1 MTMAIPLEDLD
12 YQRDAVAA
20 VIQVLD
26 GQVRNTFERANLYG
40 IHTNVIDLTPDQL
53 RENMRRVIAA
63 NGIPEEIAKLS
74 DDRDI
79 CIEMETGTGK
89 TLVYLRTAYELHKA
103 YGLTK
108 FIILVPSV
116 PIREGVL
123 ASFVDFGQALEQW
136 YRFKVTPFE
145 YDSANVAPLKH
156 FIEDPHPQVMVM
168 TIQAFNADDRIINQA
183 GRDDSYNG
191 KTFLQALGDCRPI
204 LIMDEPQEGMD
215 TPNAVARIATL
226 NPQFRL
232 RYSATHKV
240 VKNRLYRLTPAD
252 AYAQSLVKKIE
263 VLSVVE
269 RNDEATLK
277 IELADVQLGTGRSA
291 SAAPK
296 AKLKLWRKMASGKFE
311 WKDSNWLKAGDNLA
325 DKSDN
330 VSYRDFTIERIWKS
344 LNDGQFRVKFRNGV
358 ELVKR
363 QRGGDYAGL
372 FRVQL
377 HYLIRQHFKKKD
389 LLVPRGIKPLSLV
402 FIDKVEN
409 FMGDTPVIR
418 NLFREEYA
426 TAHREVYGTDA
437 TPEQIEDVQ
446 GFYFARTG
454 QGNFTDNEAA
464 MARNKAIFDEIL
476 RDKAELL
483 RIGNPREFIFT
494 HSALGVGWDNPN
506 VFSIAT
512 LNVAYDENR
521 KRQEIGRGLRICRD
535 QTGQRIYDAPDVKE
549 GEEINL
555 LTVVPN
561 ESYDTFARDYQEQ
574 IKEAYG
580 DAAAG
585 SPLRKKH
592 RGEDTRNVIRRTARF
607 ESDEFKRFWE
617 RLAKKTDY
625 TVAFDEDALAT
636 RAVEALDAVAL
647 GEYEAEVTLTRMK
660 SLAGERIEGEYIGGE
675 VESLR
680 PEFARLDLIEELSEN
695 TGLAYATIFK
705 IVSGMQNLSAA
716 VANPVRFL
724 AAASAAVKAIEVEEM
739 VRTLSYHPTGESIPL
754 SELLPTIQ
762 TYFPVELT
770 PTRGVYDGV
779 AYESAPEH
787 NFAQA
792 AEQDGEV
799 ICFLK
804 LPTCYRIPTPVGNY
818 YEPDFGLVLKRR
830 RLKTPDEQEYYFVVE
845 TKSTNN
851 IDDKRGLTEVERLKI
866 RCAMKHFEALGIE
879 AKLEYL
885 PYAAPVRDYH
895 ADFKPKVPH

>member
-1 MTMAIPLEDLD
+1 MSLRLEDLD
-12 YQRDAVAA
+12 YQNDAVAA
-20 VIQVLD
+20 VVQALA
-26 GQVRNTFERANLYG
+26 GQVRNTFERANLFG
-40 IHTNVIDLTPDQL
+40 IHANVIDLTPEQI
-53 RENMRRVIAA
+53 RENMRRIIAA
-63 NGIPEEIAKLS
+63 NGISEEEARLS

-89 TLVYLRTAYELHKA
+89 TLVYLRTVYELHKA

-116 PIREGVL
+116 PIREGVM
-123 ASFVDFGQALEQW
+123 ASFEDFGDALEQR
-136 YRFKVTPFE
+136 YGFAVKPVE
-145 YDSANVAPLKH
+145 YDSAKIVRLRS
-156 FIEDPHPQVMVM
+156 FIEDAKPQVMVM

-215 TPNAVARIATL
+215 TENAVARIATL

-240 VKNRLYRLTPAD
+240 IKNRLYRLTPAD
-252 AYAQSLVKKIE
+252 AYSKNLVKKIE

-269 RNDEATLK
+269 KNDEATLK
-277 IELADVQLGTGRSA
+277 IELADVKIGAGKTK

-296 AKLKLWRKMASGKFE
+296 AKLTLWRKMASGKFE
-311 WKDSNWLKAGDNLA
+311 WKNSNWLNVGDNLA
-325 DKSDN
+325 EKSDN

-344 LNDGQFRVKFRNGV
+344 LSDGQFRVKFRNGV
-358 ELVKR
+358 EIVR
-363 QRGGDYAGL
+363 RERAGDYAGL

-377 HYLIRQHFKKKD
+377 QYLIRQHFKKKD
-389 LLVPRGIKPLSLV
+389 KLIPRGIKPLALV

-409 FMGDTPVIR
+409 FMGDAPLIR

-426 TAHREVYGTDA
+426 KAYRDHYKQDA
-437 TPEQIEDVQ
+437 TPEQVEDVQ
-446 GFYFARTG
+446 GYYFAKTG
-454 QGNFTDNEAA
+454 QGNFTDSEAA
-464 MARNKAIFDEIL
+464 MAKNKAIFDEIL

-512 LNVAYDENR
+512 LNVAYNENR
-521 KRQEIGRGLRICRD
+521 KRQEIGRGLRICRNQD
-535 QTGQRIYDAPDVKE
+535 GQRVYDAPDVKE

-561 ESYDTFARDYQEQ
+561 ESYDTFAREYQEQ

-580 DAAAG
+580 DTTKG

-592 RGEDTRNVIRRTARF
+592 KGEDTRNTIHRTARF

-617 RLAKKTDY
+617 RLARKTDY
-625 TVAFDEDALAT
+625 TVAFDEDELVKRAT
-636 RAVEALDAVAL
+636 EALDAIAV
-647 GEYEAEVTLTRMK
+647 GGYQAEVTLTRMK
-660 SLAGERIEGEYIGGE
+660 SLVGERIEAEYVGGE
-675 VESLR
+675 VKALR

-695 TGLAYATIFK
+695 TGLAYPTVFK
-705 IVSGMQNLSAA
+705 IVSGMHNLSAA

-724 AAASAAVKAIEVEEM
+724 TAASAAIKQIEVEEM
-739 VRTLSYHPTGESIPL
+739 IRTLSYHPTGESIPL
-754 SELLPTIQ
+754 SELLPTIE
-762 TYFPVELT
+762 THFPVEPT
-770 PTRGVYDGV
+770 PARGVYDGV

-787 NFAQA
+787 NFTKA

-804 LPTCYRIPTPVGNY
+804 LPGCYRIPTPVGNY

-830 RLKTPDEQEYYFVVE
+830 RLKTPEEQEYYFVVE

-851 IDDKRGLTEVERLKI
+851 IDDQRALTEVERLKI

-879 AKLEYL
+879 ARLEYV

-895 ADFKPKVPH
+895 EDFKPKVPQ

>member
-1 MTMAIPLEDLD
+1 MSLKLEDLD
-12 YQRDAVAA
+12 YQGDAVAA
-20 VIQVLD
+20 VVAALD
-26 GQVRNTFERANLYG
+26 GQVRNTFERANLFG
-40 IHTNVIDLTPDQL
+40 IHANVVDLTPEQI
-53 RENMRRVIAA
+53 RKNMCQVIAA
-63 NGIPEEIAKLS
+63 NGIPEEEAHLS

-89 TLVYLRTAYELHKA
+89 TLVYLRTAYELHKT

-123 ASFVDFGQALEQW
+123 ASFDDFGEALEQR
-136 YRFKVTPFE
+136 YGFKVSPIE
-145 YDSANVAPLKH
+145 YDSAKVVRLKS
-156 FIEDPHPQVMVM
+156 FIEDPRPQIMVM
-168 TIQAFNADDRIINQA
+168 TIQSFNADDRIINQA

-226 NPQFRL
+226 NPQFCL

-240 VKNRLYRLTPAD
+240 IKNRLYRLTPAD

-269 RNDEATLK
+269 KNDEATFK
-277 IELADVQLGTGRSA
+277 IELADVRLGSGKNRNT
-291 SAAPK
+291 APQ
-296 AKLKLWRKMASGKFE
+296 AKLTLWRKRANGNFE
-311 WKDSNWLKAGDNLA
+311 WKASNWLKPGDNLA

-330 VSYRDFTIERIWKS
+330 VSYRDYTIERIWKS

-358 ELVKR
+358 ELTKR
-363 QRGGDYAGL
+363 ERSGDYAGL

-377 HYLIRQHFKKKD
+377 HYLIRRHFEKKAA
-389 LLVPRGIKPLSLV
+389 LVPKGIKPLSLV

-418 NLFREEYA
+418 TIFREEYA
-426 TAHREVYGTDA
+426 KAHREVYGKDA
-437 TPEQIEDVQ
+437 TPEQIEEIQ
-446 GFYFARTG
+446 GFYFAKTG
-454 QGNFTDNEAA
+454 HGNFTDSEAA
-464 MARNKAIFDEIL
+464 MAKNKAIFDEIL

-506 VFSIAT
+506 VFNIAT

-535 QTGQRIYDAPDVKE
+535 QSGQRVYDVPDVKE

-561 ESYDTFARDYQEQ
+561 ESYETFARDYQEQ

-580 DAAAG
+580 DASKG

-592 RGEDTRNVIRRTARF
+592 KGKDAKNVIRRTARYD
-607 ESDEFKRFWE
+607 SDEFKRFWE

-625 TVAFDEDALAT
+625 TVAFDEAALVT
-636 RAVEALDAVAL
+636 RAAEALDTISVGA
-647 GEYEAEVTLTRMK
+647 YQAEVTLTRMT

-675 VESLR
+675 VEALR

-695 TGLAYATIFK
+695 TGLAYPTVFQIL
-705 IVSGMQNLSAA
+705 STMENLTAA
-716 VANPVRFL
+716 VTNPVRFL
-724 AAASAAVKAIEVEEM
+724 TAASAAIKAIEVEEM
-739 VRTLSYHPTGESIPL
+739 IRTLSYHPTGESILL
-754 SELLPTIQ
+754 SELLPTIE
-762 TYFPVELT
+762 TYFPVEPT

-779 AYESAPEH
+779 AYESGPEH
-787 NFAQA
+787 GFAKD
-792 AEQDGEV
+792 AEKDGEV

-804 LPTCYRIPTPVGNY
+804 LPSSYRIPTPVGNY

-830 RLKTPDEQEYYFVVE
+830 KLKTPDEQEYYFVVE

-851 IDDKRGLTEVERLKI
+851 IDDQRSLTEVERLKI
-866 RCAMKHFEALGIE
+866 RCAVKHFEALGIE
-879 AKLEYL
+879 AKLEYV
-885 PYAAPVRDYH
+885 PYVAPVKDYQ
-895 ADFKPKVPH
+895 ADFKPKVPQ

>member
-1 MTMAIPLEDLD
+1 MSLRLEELD
-12 YQRDAVAA
+12 YQRTAVAA
-20 VIQVLD
+20 VVDALD

-40 IHTNVIDLTPDQL
+40 IHANVIDLTSEQI
-53 RENMRRVIAA
+53 RENMGRVIAA
-63 NGIPEEIAKLS
+63 NGIPEEDAHLS

-123 ASFVDFGQALEQW
+123 ASFDDFGNALEEW
-136 YRFKVTPFE
+136 YGFKVTPFE
-145 YDSANVAPLKH
+145 YDSAKVVRLKS
-156 FIEDPHPQVMVM
+156 FIEDPRPQVMVM
-168 TIQAFNADDRIINQA
+168 TMQAFNADDRIINQA

-215 TPNAVARIATL
+215 TENAVSRIATL

-240 VKNRLYRLTPAD
+240 IKNRLYRLTPAD
-252 AYAQSLVKKIE
+252 AYAQNLVKKIE

-269 RNDEATLK
+269 KNDEATLK
-277 IELADVQLGTGRSA
+277 IELADVRLGIGSSRN
-291 SAAPK
+291 AAPK

-311 WKDSNWLKAGDNLA
+311 WRDSNWLKPGDNLA

-330 VSYRDFTIERIWKS
+330 VSYRDYTIERIWKS
-344 LNDGQFRVKFRNGV
+344 LSDGQFRVKFRNGV
-358 ELVKR
+358 ELLKSE
-363 QRGGDYAGL
+363 RGGDYAGL

-377 HYLIRQHFKKKD
+377 QYLIRRHFEKKRA
-389 LLVPRGIKPLSLV
+389 LVPRGIKPLSLV

-409 FMGDTPVIR
+409 FMGDKPVIR

-426 TAHREVYGTDA
+426 KAHREMLGADP

-446 GFYFARTG
+446 GYYFAKTG
-454 QGNFTDNEAA
+454 NGDYTDNETS
-464 MARNKAIFDEIL
+464 MAKNKAIYDEIL

-506 VFSIAT
+506 VFNIAT
-512 LNVAYDENR
+512 LNVAYDESR
-521 KRQEIGRGLRICRD
+521 KRQEIGRGLRICRNQD
-535 QTGQRIYDAPDVKE
+535 GVRVYDAPDVSE
-549 GEEINL
+549 GQETNL

-561 ESYDTFARDYQEQ
+561 ESYETFATEYQQQ
-574 IKEAYG
+574 IKDAYG
-580 DAAAG
+580 DTSKG

-592 RGEDTRNVIRRTARF
+592 KGKDAKNVINRTHLY
-607 ESDEFKRFWE
+607 ESDAFNAFWD

-625 TVAFDEDALAT
+625 TVAFDEDTLVK
-636 RAVEALDAVAL
+636 RAAEALDAIAV
-647 GEYEAEVTLTRMK
+647 GEYQAEVSLTRMK
-660 SLAGERIEGEYIGGE
+660 SLEGERIEGEYVGSEIE
-675 VESLR
+675 TLR

-695 TGLAYATIFK
+695 TGLAYPTVFR
-705 IVSGMQNLSAA
+705 IVSGMTNFSAA
-716 VANPVRFL
+716 VRNPVRFL
-724 AAASAAVKAIEVEEM
+724 AAASGAIRGIEVEEM
-739 VRTLSYHPTGESIPL
+739 IRTLSYKPTGESIPL
-754 SELLPTIQ
+754 SELLPTIE
-762 TYFPVELT
+762 TYFPVEPT
-770 PTRGVYDGV
+770 PTRGVYNGV
-779 AYESAPEH
+779 AYESSPER
-787 NFAQA
+787 NFARD
-792 AEQDGEV
+792 AETDGEV

-804 LPTCYRIPTPVGNY
+804 LPSSYRIPTPVGKY
-818 YEPDFGLVLKRR
+818 YEPDFGLVLRR
-830 RLKTPDEQEYYFVVE
+830 KKLKTLDEHEYYFVVE

-879 AKLEYL
+879 ARLEYL
-885 PYAAPVRDYH
+885 PYAAPVQDYH
-895 ADFKPKVPH
+895 ADFKPKVPQ

>member
-1 MTMAIPLEDLD
+1 MALRLEDLD
-12 YQRDAVAA
+12 YQSTAVASVVQA
-20 VIQVLD
+20 LH
-26 GQVRNTFERANLYG
+26 GQVRNTFERANLFG
-40 IHTNVIDLTPDQL
+40 IHANVIDLAPEQV
-53 RENMRRVIAA
+53 RESMRRVIAA
-63 NGIPEEIAKLS
+63 NSISDEDAKLS

-123 ASFVDFGQALEQW
+123 ASFDDFGDSLEQR
-136 YRFKVTPFE
+136 YGFKVTPFE
-145 YDSANVAPLKH
+145 YDSAKVARLKS
-156 FIEDPHPQVMVM
+156 FIEDARPQIMVM

-183 GRDDSYNG
+183 GRDDSYSG
-191 KTFLQALGDCRPI
+191 KTFLQALGDTRPI

-215 TPNAVARIATL
+215 TENAVKRIATL

-240 VKNRLYRLTPAD
+240 VKNLLYRLTPAE
-252 AYAQSLVKKIE
+252 AYAQNLVKKIE

-269 RNDEATLK
+269 KNDEATLK
-277 IELADVQLGTGRSA
+277 IELADVKLGT
-291 SAAPK
+291 SAAPQ
-296 AKLKLWRKMASGKFE
+296 ARLKIWRKMASGKFE
-311 WKDSNWLKAGDNLA
+311 WKASNWLKVGDNLA

-358 ELVKR
+358 ELVKSE
-363 QRGGDYAGL
+363 RGGDHAGL

-377 HYLIRQHFKKKD
+377 QYLIRQHFKKKD
-389 LLVPRGIKPLSLV
+389 KLFPHGIKPLSLV

-409 FMGDTPVIR
+409 FMGDTPIIR

-426 TAHREVYGTDA
+426 KAHRDHYKQDA
-437 TPEQIEDVQ
+437 TPEEIEDVQ
-446 GFYFARTG
+446 GFYFAKTG
-454 QGNFTDNEAA
+454 QGHFTDSEAA
-464 MARNKAIFDEIL
+464 MAKNKAIFDEIL

-521 KRQEIGRGLRICRD
+521 KRQEIGRGLRICRNQD
-535 QTGQRIYDAPDVKE
+535 GQRVYDAPDVKE

-561 ESYDTFARDYQEQ
+561 ESYDTFACDYQEQ

-580 DAAAG
+580 DPSKG

-592 RGEDTRNVIRRTARF
+592 KGEDAKNVIRRTGRF

-625 TVAFDEDALAT
+625 TVAFDEAALVKRAT
-636 RAVEALDAVAL
+636 EAINSVDV
-647 GEYEAEVTLTRMK
+647 GTYQAEVTLTRVT
-660 SLAGERIEGEYIGGE
+660 SLDGGRGGGIEGDYVGGE
-675 VESLR
+675 VEALR
-680 PEFARLDLIEELSEN
+680 PEFGRLDLIEELSEN
-695 TGLAYATIFK
+695 TGLAYPTVFQ
-705 IVSGMQNLSAA
+705 IVSGMANLSAA

-724 AAASAAVKAIEVEEM
+724 TAASAAIKQIEVEEM

-754 SELLPTIQ
+754 SELLPTIE
-762 TYFPVELT
+762 TYFPVEPT
-770 PTRGVYDGV
+770 PERGVYDGV
-779 AYESAPEH
+779 AYESKPERE
-787 NFAQA
+787 FTKA
-792 AEQDGEV
+792 AEKDGEV

-804 LPTCYRIPTPVGNY
+804 LPSCYRIPTPVGNY
-818 YEPDFGLVLKRR
+818 YEPDFGVVLKRR
-830 RLKTPDEQEYYFVVE
+830 KLKTFDEQEYYFVVE

-851 IDDKRGLTEVERLKI
+851 IDDQRGLTDFERLKM

-879 AKLEYL
+879 AKLEYV
-885 PYAAPVRDYH
+885 PYAAPVKDYH
-895 ADFKPKVPH
+895 ADFKPKVP